1 MKQLFFTTMLLG
13 LISCQQN
20 KHEIRVMGVP
30 QDSTDLPFEINSIQ
44 NVRQLLDS
52 LEAVPPKNF
61 WYLLSKIN
69 YAQSYTN

>member
-20 KHEIRVMGVP
+20 KHEIQIMGMP
-30 QDSTDLPFEINSIQ
+30 QDATDLPFDLDSIQ

-52 LEAVPPKNF
+52 LEAIPPKNF
-61 WYLLSKIN
+61 
-69 YAQSYTN
+69 